1 VPNVRR
7 QRTLA
12 ASPESIWTVVSDPHH
27 LPRWWPGVKR
37 VEGVGDGRF
46 TEVLMTKKGRP
57 VRVDFSLES
66 SEPPHRRAWR
76 QEIAGTPF
84 ERVLAE
90 AVIEVVIEP
99 ADGGSEVSI
108 EHRQT
113 LKGYSKTG
121 GLMLRRAT
129 RAKLDEALDG
139 LVRICG

>member
-1 VPNVRR
+1 MPNVRR

-84 ERVLAE
+84 ERVLHE
-90 AVIEVVIEP
+90 SVIQIELEP
-99 ADGGSEVSI
+99 ADRGTVV
-108 EHRQT
+108 T
-113 LKGYSKTG
+113 LTHHQKLRGYSRTG

-129 RAKLDEALDG
+129 RAKLAEALDG
-139 LVRICG
+139 LERIVG